1 MTALG
6 YSAGGFLLDTL
17 RHFPSRLIRQ
27 IIFRNY
33 SGYSY
38 RNAGF
43 RSSRCTLMTAL
54 GHSAE
59 GFLLDT

>member
-6 YSAGGFLLDTL
+6 NDAEGFLLNTL

-33 SGYSY
+33 SGYSHS
-38 RNAGF
+38 NAGF
-43 RSSRCTLMTAL
+43 RSSRCTLMIAL
-54 GHSAE
+54 GYSAE
-59 GFLLDT
+59 GFLLAP